1 VNESPPRRKR
11 NAQEQE
17 FADAQQRILRWRAG
31 GPALFA
37 VEALGL
43 PQDWDAEREE
53 GVLPWQWEASREL
66 VDRKR
71 LSIRSGHR
79 VGKSTFMAWSILWF
93 QSCFYP
99 CKIGCTAPTA
109 TQMSD
114 VLWAELSLWHM
125 RLCKHVPSLGNM
137 FEWKRESLDMIATP
151 KMSFAVA
158 RTARAEKPEALQGLH
173 SANMMI
179 LADEASGV
187 PDVVFEAGRG
197 SLAAPNAYVIL
208 ASNPTRLSGYFFDTQ
223 HKLRTLWHVMRVN
236 GETCPTQSQQFRDEI
251 AFQYGRDSNYYR
263 VRVLGEFPTTE
274 DDVVIP
280 LDLCEAAKDRQV
292 DVYGETLWGVDVA
305 RFGRDRTVLIKRR
318 TNATICAHK
327 SWSGQDT
334 MQTAGRIYAEWQETP
349 PPERPMGIFVDV
361 IGIGAG
367 VVDRLQELQLPVTGV
382 NVAEEASISE
392 QYLRMRDELWFK
404 ARKWLEK
411 KDVKLFPDETLIA
424 ELSLPKYKITSTGKL
439 QVESKDDMKKRY
451 PQSPDVAD
459 SFCLTFFPA
468 SEHRGRQSYDPVH
481 FADS

>member
-1 VNESPPRRKR
+1 MNEPRRKR

-17 FADAQQRILRWRAG
+17 FFDAQQRILRWRAG

-43 PQDWDAEREE
+43 PEKWDDYTAE
-53 GVLPWQWEASREL
+53 GVLPWQWEASKAL
-66 VDRKR
+66 VEKKR

-79 VGKSTFMAWSILWF
+79 VGKSAFMAWAILWF

-125 RLCKHVPSLGNM
+125 KLLKKIPSLGSQ

-173 SANMMI
+173 SANMLI
-179 LADEASGV
+179 EADEASGV

-223 HKLRTLWHVMRVN
+223 HKLRTLWHVMHVN
-236 GETCPTQSQQFRDEI
+236 GEDCPTQSQQFRDEI
-251 AFQYGRDSNYYR
+251 AFQYGKDSNYYR
-263 VRVLGEFPTTE
+263 VRVLGEFPTAE

-280 LDLCEAAKDRQV
+280 LDLCEAAKVREV
-292 DVYGETLWGVDVA
+292 EVYGETLWGVDVA

-318 TNATICAHK
+318 ANATIAVHK

-334 MQTAGRIYAEWQETP
+334 MQTAGRIFAEWNDTP
-349 PPERPMGIFVDV
+349 PAERPLGVYVDV

-367 VVDRLQELQLPVTGV
+367 VVDRLQELGLPVTGV
-382 NVAEEASISE
+382 NVAEEASVSD
-392 QYLRMRDELWFK
+392 QYLRLRDELWFK

-411 KDVKLFPDETLIA
+411 KDVHLFPDETLIA

-439 QVESKDDMKKRY
+439 QVESKDEMKKRY

-459 SFCLTFFPA
+459 AFCLTFCDSAQHKGKQAYEP
-468 SEHRGRQSYDPVH
+468 QY

>member
-1 VNESPPRRKR
+1 MTAAARV
-11 NAQEQE
+11 ATDDFEQSR
-17 FADAQQRILRWRAG
+17 QRILRWRKG

-37 VEALGL
+37 VEAMGL
-43 PQDWDAEREE
+43 PEKWDENLQE
-53 GVLPWQWEASREL
+53 GVLPWQWEASGKL
-66 VDRKR
+66 VAKKR

-79 VGKSTFMAWSILWF
+79 VGKSAFMSWAILWF

-114 VLWAELSLWHM
+114 VLWAELSLWHQ
-125 RLCKHVPSLGNM
+125 RLKKFTPALGEQ
-137 FEWKRESLDMIATP
+137 FEWKRENFDMIAQP

-158 RTARAEKPEALQGLH
+158 RTAREEKPEALQGLH
-173 SANMMI
+173 SANMLI
-179 LADEASGV
+179 EADEASGV

-208 ASNPTRLSGYFFDTQ
+208 ASNPTRRSGYFFDTQ
-223 HKLRTLWHVMRVN
+223 HKLRALWEVMHVN

-251 AFQYGRDSNYYR
+251 AYQYGKDSNYYR
-263 VRVLGEFPTTE
+263 VRVLGEFPTAD

-280 LDLCEAAKDRQV
+280 LDLCEAAKVRQV
-292 DVYGETLWGVDVA
+292 EVYGETLWGVDIA

-318 TNATICAHK
+318 TNATIALHK

-334 MQTAGRIYAEWQETP
+334 MQTAGRIYADWLETP
-349 PPERPMGIFVDV
+349 PAERPLGVYIDV

-367 VVDRLQELQLPVTGV
+367 VVDRLQELGVPVTGV
-382 NVAEEASISE
+382 NVAEEASVSE
-392 QYLRMRDELWFK
+392 LYLRLRDELWFK

-411 KDVKLFPDETLIA
+411 KDVKLFDDETLIA

-439 QVESKDDMKKRY
+439 QVESKDEMKKRY
-451 PQSPDVAD
+451 PQSPDCAD
-459 SFCLTFFPA
+459 AFCLTFMQA
-468 SEHRGRQSYDPVH
+468 AEHRGKQSYEPQY
-481 FADS
+481 FADT